1 MNFTEIRFDRQ
12 NRTAIITIVR
22 PAARNCLG
30 PITHRE
36 LITAWRTFRD
46 DPELHV
52 AVLTGS
58 SDEALVCAGA
68 DLNAVE
74 ALALGSQESPRNN
87 ATEGA
92 PGILGPSGFAHRSGV
107 FQQTAAEHAHC
118 WSRSL

>member
-1 MNFTEIRFDRQ
+1 MNFTEIRFDCQ
-12 NRTAIITIVR
+12 NRTAIITLDR
-22 PAARNCLG
+22 PAVRNCIG
-30 PITHRE
+30 PITDRE

-46 DPELHV
+46 DPELCV

-58 SDEALVCAGA
+58 GGQAFCAGA

-74 ALALGSQESPRNN
+74 ALALGSQASPQNN
-87 ATEGA
+87 ATEEA
-92 PGILGPSGFAHRSGV
+92 PGILRSSGFAHRSGA